1 MHDTTLPDSEF
12 VTHVPCDSC
21 GSSDG
26 NALYTDGHTH
36 CFVCGVYGQ
45 SDNAPSGNVD
55 LKPKAKAGLIDGEF
69 VALDKRKL
77 TITTMQKWG
86 VKVGVLGNEKVILFP
101 YYDGTGQMVA
111 QKARTPSKEFSFL
124 GDSKKARLFG
134 QQLWSKSKRIVI
146 TEGEIDAMSVSQVL
160 AHKWPV
166 VSVSTG
172 SKGAKK
178 DLQKNLSWLEENFEE
193 IVLMFDNDEPGQ
205 LAAQECSTLFSPGK
219 VKIAKLPLKDANEM
233 LQAGRVEELTQA
245 MWNAQA
251 YRPDGVLTVGEIIPH
266 LDDKPE
272 YGLSTPWPS
281 MDRLTHALKP
291 SQMWTW
297 TSGSGMGK
305 TEFFKDLAAHILKT
319 HNEKVGVIFLEEEG
333 KQTLID
339 IAGKLAGQR
348 FDDPDVPFDK
358 DLRNQVINDLQTKEL
373 LYLYNEAGNDTNYDA
388 IKSVIRY
395 MVAGL
400 GCRFIFLDHIT
411 SFIDGA
417 GNDANALMERI
428 MKELASM
435 VRQYGFNLH
444 VISHIRKSDSTRRP
458 AEEGGRVK
466 IDDMKGSGAIK
477 QWSNFVIGLERNQQ
491 AEDPEEKNT
500 TTVRLLKSRD
510 TGKNVGKIFQVRYD
524 ADLGVL
530 RETDGITEYNSDN
543 PF

>member
-1 MHDTTLPDSEF
+1 MPDTTLPDSEF
-12 VTHVPCDSC
+12 VTHIPCDSC
-21 GSSDG
+21 GSSDA

-36 CFVCGVYGQ
+36 CFACNAYGQ
-45 SDNAPSGNVD
+45 SEDAPSGNVNT
-55 LKPKAKAGLIDGEF
+55 KPKAKAGLLDGEF
-69 VALDKRKL
+69 IALTKRKL
-77 TITTMQKWG
+77 TLQTMQKWG
-86 VKVGVLGNEKVILFP
+86 VKIGTLGKDKVILFP
-101 YYDGTGQMVA
+101 YFDSADQLVA
-111 QKARTPSKEFSFL
+111 QKARSESKEFTFL
-124 GDSKKARLFG
+124 GDSKKAKLFG
-134 QQLWSKSKRIVI
+134 QQLWSRSKRIVI
-146 TEGEIDAMSVSQVL
+146 TEGEIDAMSLSQVL
-160 AHKWPV
+160 NHKWPV

-172 SKGAKK
+172 AKGAKK
-178 DLQKNLSWLEENFEE
+178 DLQKHLSWLEENFEE

-205 LAAQECSTLFSPGK
+205 EAARECSSLFSPGK

-233 LQAGRVEELTQA
+233 LQAGRIEELTQA
-245 MWNAQA
+245 MWNAKA
-251 YRPDGVLTVGEIIPH
+251 YRPDGVLTVGEIVPH
-266 LDDKPE
+266 LDDKPV

-281 MDRLTHALKP
+281 MDKLTHALKS
-291 SQMWTW
+291 SQLWTW

-305 TEFFKDLAAHILKT
+305 TEFFKDLAAHVLKT
-319 HNEKVGVIFLEEEG
+319 HGEKVGVIFLEEEG

-358 DLRNQVINDLQTKEL
+358 DLRNQVIADLQSKEL
-373 LYLYNEAGNDTNYDA
+373 LYLYNEAGNDTNYEA

-417 GNDANALMERI
+417 GNDANALMEKI

-435 VRQYGFNLH
+435 VRQYSINLH

-500 TTVRLLKSRD
+500 TTVRILKSRD
-510 TGKNVGKIFQVRYD
+510 TGKNVGKIFQVKYD
-524 ADLGVL
+524 AELGAL
-530 RETDGITEYNSDN
+530 KETDGITEFNSDN